1 MKKYLLPLFLPLL
14 AACSDEPGGDNG
26 DNGSKAIDIQLTADE
41 ATCAKAMNTLACKT
55 LAQLDGVET
64 ENVVFS
70 PLSTGM
76 ALSMAANGAGG
87 NTLRQM
93 QDVLCPDASLSA
105 LNSLNTKLLRDLP
118 LTDSKAKV
126 RLANSLWYAR
136 SYEIKAAF
144 SQLLA
149 DAYNTYAASYDPADK
164 PAAAAAVNAWAE
176 KATEGIIRDILRPND
191 VADRYMI
198 ANAAYFKATWAEKFK
213 KEDTRPGTFTCADG
227 TAVSAPMMHGEMRAA
242 YGENEG
248 TEFAALP
255 FGNKAYWMGVV
266 LPLEGQNIVPAMT
279 HIIELVN
286 WQMIAA
292 NIDLTLTM
300 PRFTVAS
307 RMYMEEAYKSLG
319 ISDAF
324 NPEIADFS
332 AISDQASYISRIK
345 HACEIRVDEDGA
357 EAAAVTVSGGDMAA
371 GPGRVLVLDRP
382 FGFFIIEKSTGTIL
396 FMGILNRL

>member
-1 MKKYLLPLFLPLL
+1 
-14 AACSDEPGGDNG
+14 
-26 DNGSKAIDIQLTADE
+26 
-41 ATCAKAMNTLACKT
+41 MNTLACKT

-70 PLSTGM
+70 PLSTDM

-105 LNSLNTKLLRDLP
+105 LNSLNAKLLSDLP
-118 LTDSKAKV
+118 RTDVKAKV
-126 RLANSLWYAR
+126 RLANSLWYSR
-136 SYEIKAAF
+136 HFKIKTAF
-144 SQLLA
+144 AQLLA
-149 DAYNTYAASYDPADK
+149 DSYNASATAYDPDDK

-176 KATEGIIRDILRPND
+176 KATEGIIRDMLTPND
-191 VADRYMI
+191 VADRYML
-198 ANAAYFKATWAEKFK
+198 ADAAYFKATWAEKFK
-213 KEDTRPGTFTCADG
+213 KGNTRPGTFTCADG

-248 TEFAALP
+248 IEFAALP

-266 LPLEGQNIVPAMT
+266 LPPEGQSIVPAMT
-279 HIIELVN
+279 HIIELVD

-319 ISDAF
+319 ITDAF
-324 NPEIADFS
+324 NPESADFS

-371 GPGRVLVLDRP
+371 GPGFELVLDRP

-396 FMGILNRL
+396 FMGLLNRL